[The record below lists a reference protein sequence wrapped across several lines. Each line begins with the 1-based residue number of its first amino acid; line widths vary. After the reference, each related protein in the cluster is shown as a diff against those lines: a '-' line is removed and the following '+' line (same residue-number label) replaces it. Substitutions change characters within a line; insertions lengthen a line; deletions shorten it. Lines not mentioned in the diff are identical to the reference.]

1 MEQQESK
8 KHHKGHQYALK
19 NGLREERMKTI

>member
-8 KHHKGHQYALK
+8 KHRKGHQYALK
-19 NGLREERMKTI
+19 NEQREERVKTI